1 MLEHRCNFVVGLENE
16 RNFRDS
22 ADLARRTTKSQKG
35 MNMHSGVAF
44 ITGGSGGIGA
54 ATARCLAA
62 EGKSS
67 VVTYNRN
74 REKAEALV
82 GDLRGQGV
90 AAEAVALDLR
100 DDEAVRE
107 AVDRAAAD
115 HGGIHSVVTAHG
127 PFIEMVHMSK
137 LEPRLLRETFAS
149 DTFAAYNVIHAAI
162 PHLRKS
168 GGALVALATAAVGRY
183 ASTDILSVA
192 PKSAI
197 EAFARGVAVEEGKFG
212 VRANTVGVGLLE
224 DGMFGPL
231 VAAGSFNKTFLDK
244 SRSNIALRRF
254 GKAAEVAEVVGF
266 LLSDRASFL
275 TGQLIMVDGG
285 YAV

>member
-1 MLEHRCNFVVGLENE
+1 
-16 RNFRDS
+16 
-22 ADLARRTTKSQKG
+22 
-35 MNMHSGVAF
+35 MNAQAGTAF

-54 ATARCLAA
+54 AVARKLAS
-62 EGKSS
+62 EGRS
-67 VVTYNRN
+67 VVFTYNRN
-74 REKAEALV
+74 REKAESLAAE
-82 GDLRGQGV
+82 LRGQGQS
-90 AAEAVALDLR
+90 AEAIQVDLR
-100 DDEAVRE
+100 DEAAARRAIDEA
-107 AVDRAAAD
+107 AAN
-115 HGGIHSVVTAHG
+115 HGGIHSLVTAHG

-137 LEPRLLRETFAS
+137 LEPSLLRQTFES

-162 PHLRKS
+162 PHLRESK
-168 GGALVALATAAVGRY
+168 GALVAMATAALGRY

-231 VAAGSFNKTFLDK
+231 VAAGSFNQSFLDK

-254 GKAAEVAEVVGF
+254 GKAAEVAEVVCF
-266 LLSDRASFL
+266 LLSARASFL
-275 TGQLIMVDGG
+275 TGQLVMVDGG